1 MKEWSVLILLLILN
15 SLAISLAIII
25 YKNTGYNHFG
35 ENGFITIL
43 SAVQLL
49 VVSMLP
55 YKIYQARG
63 MMGRSSF
70 WRDPSVV
77 WAIIASGFLFLAAD
91 EVLRIHENL
100 DQLIHYVFGL
110 KETNLTDRIDDL
122 IVGMYGLVGIGVL
135 IAYRDELKKY
145 MRNPL
150 FLVLGFVLMF
160 TMVVLDTLSHK
171 NDILAEI
178 LGGEMA
184 ASLYGWL
191 SFAEDSSKILAE
203 AFFITAFYGFYRRI
217 N

>member
-1 MKEWSVLILLLILN
+1 MKERSVLILLLILN
-15 SLAISLAIII
+15 SLAIGLAIII

-35 ENGFITIL
+35 EKGFITIL

-49 VVSMLP
+49 VVSMLS

-100 DQLIHYVFGL
+100 DKLIHYVFGL

-135 IAYRDELKKY
+135 IAYRD
-145 MRNPL
+145 
-150 FLVLGFVLMF
+150 
-160 TMVVLDTLSHK
+160 
-171 NDILAEI
+171 
-178 LGGEMA
+178 
-184 ASLYGWL
+184 
-191 SFAEDSSKILAE
+191 
-203 AFFITAFYGFYRRI
+203 
-217 N
+217 